1 MPRWNKVE
9 MEDMAKGLK
18 KQRKFIDDL
27 AEQIAIKLEK
37 IKS

>member
-1 MPRWNKVE
+1 
-9 MEDMAKGLK
+9 MAKGLK
-18 KQRKFIDDL
+18 KQEKEERRKFIDDL